1 MKRIYSFIFLFFTWG
16 VLAACPLGEASLTV
30 KNYAQAQ
37 QFFKGCALVDNDAQA
52 QYALARLYQEGF
64 LPGAEQKLQTLKYL
78 RFAAENGY
86 GPAQYEL
93 ALLMLDFL
101 RTPEGQAVLSHHSE
115 QQRQIKIQ
123 RKQPLLQMSPLAW
136 MLLAA
141 ERAENK
147 WFYTAPP
154 VYVPQAEQALK
165 DAHLTPFHLKEI
177 QMQATQ
183 WKQNK
188 LLHVARQIMTEAEWQ
203 RFFPMPTEPAAA
215 SQQQDAFVAFVKN
228 KLQNYTLYK

>member
-1 MKRIYSFIFLFFTWG
+1 MKYIYGLIFLCFAVVAW
-16 VLAACPLGEASLTV
+16 AACPLGEASLAV

-37 QFFKGCALVDNDAQA
+37 QFFKGCALIDNDAQA
-52 QYALARLYQEGF
+52 QYALARMYRDGF

-115 QQRQIKIQ
+115 QLRQIKMQ

-154 VYVPQAEQALK
+154 VYVAEAEQALK